1 MSTVGV
7 HYSRLQMRP
16 TQWQL
21 CFLAAAALALMA
33 HQPTFASVPKLP
45 PGSHRPKQ
53 QLGQSY
59 LTDPNTIA
67 KIVGSFQEAC
77 ELRTESNCL
86 SVLELGPGLG
96 ALTRSLAELY
106 PTNLLAV
113 DVDPRAVAVLQK
125 DLPNLKVRLQ
135 DLLTLNHAEVKLQ
148 MGSAPLFVVGNLPY
162 SITTDALISLV
173 KYPGAIRY
181 AQVMVQKE
189 AADRMA
195 AAVGSKDYSVLSVML
210 QAYTKVRQLY
220 LVPPTAFYPQPKV
233 ISSVVELDFLDASK
247 ASAVHVETLLEVCK
261 ESFRQRKRVL
271 KHSLKAYTQKRRL
284 PLPLRFAK
292 LRAEQLTPSDFL
304 ELAMSMSR

>member
-1 MSTVGV
+1 M
-7 HYSRLQMRP
+7 LK
-16 TQWQL
+16 L
-21 CFLAAAALALMA
+21 FLPLS
-33 HQPTFASVPKLP
+33 QPEWK
-45 PGSHRPKQ
+45 
-53 QLGQSY
+53 
-59 LTDPNTIA
+59 
-67 KIVGSFQEAC
+67 
-77 ELRTESNCL
+77 
-86 SVLELGPGLG
+86 
-96 ALTRSLAELY
+96 
-106 PTNLLAV
+106 
-113 DVDPRAVAVLQK
+113 
-125 DLPNLKVRLQ
+125 
-135 DLLTLNHAEVKLQ
+135 VKLQ

-220 LVPPTAFYPQPKV
+220 LVPPTAFYPQPKA

-247 ASAVHVETLLEVCK
+247 ASAVNVETLLEVCK

>member
-1 MSTVGV
+1 M
-7 HYSRLQMRP
+7 
-16 TQWQL
+16 
-21 CFLAAAALALMA
+21 
-33 HQPTFASVPKLP
+33 
-45 PGSHRPKQ
+45 
-53 QLGQSY
+53 
-59 LTDPNTIA
+59 
-67 KIVGSFQEAC
+67 
-77 ELRTESNCL
+77 
-86 SVLELGPGLG
+86 ELGPGLG

-247 ASAVHVETLLEVCK
+247 ASAVNVETLLEVCK

>member
-1 MSTVGV
+1 M
-7 HYSRLQMRP
+7 LN
-16 TQWQL
+16 L
-21 CFLAAAALALMA
+21 FLPLS
-33 HQPTFASVPKLP
+33 QPEWK
-45 PGSHRPKQ
+45 
-53 QLGQSY
+53 
-59 LTDPNTIA
+59 
-67 KIVGSFQEAC
+67 
-77 ELRTESNCL
+77 
-86 SVLELGPGLG
+86 
-96 ALTRSLAELY
+96 
-106 PTNLLAV
+106 
-113 DVDPRAVAVLQK
+113 
-125 DLPNLKVRLQ
+125 
-135 DLLTLNHAEVKLQ
+135 VKLQ

-304 ELAMSMSR
+304 ELAMSMSRWLCRFVHQHFAGGLGPRQGMPETRGGGVSDWFQRLRISSDHRSTGNCRETYNGHPLWRDVVLSCHWWPLDATVPNEPAGGMIAIAP